1 MNDVINKEEPC
12 CLFGNFIQKI
22 QALLRQ
28 KKKNVDFKKKM
39 FAKMYRAF
47 LLQATEQE
55 EM

>member
-1 MNDVINKEEPC
+1 M
-12 CLFGNFIQKI
+12 LFVWKSYLEDSSFTEIE
-22 QALLRQ
+22 
-28 KKKNVDFKKKM
+28 KKNVDFKKKM